1 MLFQCSKDV
10 LRDEIRCDKELNQI
24 FREIETAR
32 VNFKYPFNTS
42 SKSYINAI
50 SFEMKCYDCPL
61 PQTKKKNCYR
71 I

>member
-32 VNFKYPFNTS
+32 HSTRHRNL
-42 SKSYINAI
+42 I
-50 SFEMKCYDCPL
+50 
-61 PQTKKKNCYR
+61 
-71 I
+71 